1 MRLAE
6 QIPDTISCFESQ
18 ILFLLA
24 LPSHFW
30 RIHPG
35 KPYGNVLPNQRV
47 KAGNV
52 HAAGVS
58 VIAGAVGDV
67 GEIVGKS
74 GNTED
79 TEKEE
84 GQKDDHKEA

>member
-1 MRLAE
+1 M
-6 QIPDTISCFESQ
+6 
-18 ILFLLA
+18 LFSVGRSLTFQLA

-35 KPYGNVLPNQRV
+35 EPYGTVLPNQRV

-52 HAAGVS
+52 HAAGVP

-67 GEIVGKS
+67 REVVGKS
-74 GNTED
+74 GSTED

-84 GQKDDHKEA
+84 GQKDGHKWD